1 MEIKFPDSATQA
13 QAILHAL
20 QSGDLRQVRW
30 EVDAVAGLISSES
43 NTNEMERIDL
53 LNGVAGELRG
63 VSQPLNDP
71 NVQVCRDLLRHLAC
85 RPPHTI
91 AFCRVPAPGHCLFS
105 D

>member
-13 QAILHAL
+13 RAILVAL

-30 EVDAVAGLISSES
+30 EVDAAATLIPSDS

-53 LNGVAGELRG
+53 LNGVARRLRG
-63 VSQPLNDP
+63 ITQPLDDP
-71 NVQVCRDLLRHLAC
+71 SAQVCHELLRHLAC
-85 RPPHTI
+85 WPPHAI
-91 AFCRVPAPGHCLFS
+91 AAARACQFGDCLFS

>member
-1 MEIKFPDSATQA
+1 MELTFSDSASRA

-30 EVDAVAGLISSES
+30 EVDAVAGLIPSES

-53 LNGVAGELRG
+53 LNGVAGKLRG
-63 VSQPLNDP
+63 ISQPLDDP

-85 RPPHTI
+85 RPPRTI
-91 AFCRVPAPGHCLFS
+91 ASCRVPAPGHCLFS

>member
-53 LNGVAGELRG
+53 LNGVAEELRG
-63 VSQPLNDP
+63 ASQPLNDP